1 MELLLVK
8 WLFTTGTPLL
18 QGPAHGY
25 ACLMQILNAHLLRLF
40 LNLFDKALYVMTT
53 HVRSIMS
60 VVILV
65 LSNQN
70 LPSFYKFNN
79 FQNDSIFFFYLDNT
93 YISMC

>member
-1 MELLLVK
+1 VITFVNIMHGTVVSEVVA
-8 WLFTTGTPLL
+8 TGTPLL

-25 ACLMQILNAHLLRLF
+25 ACLMQILNAHLVRLF

-65 LSNQN
+65 LSDKN

-79 FQNDSIFFFYLDNT
+79 FQNDSIFL
-93 YISMC
+93 SR

>member
-1 MELLLVK
+1 MHGTVVSEVVA
-8 WLFTTGTPLL
+8 TGTPLL

-25 ACLMQILNAHLLRLF
+25 ACLMQILNAHLVRLF

-65 LSNQN
+65 LSDKN

-79 FQNDSIFFFYLDNT
+79 FQNDSIFL
-93 YISMC
+93 SR